1 LDEDYQ
7 LSFYNSLPTNKNA
20 LDILLDR
27 WIDDTKESVTIY
39 DPVTEEFWFELQPIT
54 HEDIKNIMILIE
66 STSVTTGWSSL
77 DNTFWNIIFESAE
90 DFFNGQSTE
99 QDAARV
105 IQSRAAIYISE
116 HS

>member
-1 LDEDYQ
+1 MDEDYQ
-7 LSFYNSLPTNKNA
+7 LSFYNSFPTNKNA

-27 WIDDTKESVTIY
+27 WIEDTKESVEIY

-54 HEDIKNIMILIE
+54 REDIKNIGTLIE

-90 DFFNGQSTE
+90 DFFDGQSTV
-99 QDAARV
+99 QNAARV
-105 IQSRAAIYISE
+105 VQSRVSIYVSE